1 MDTVSISYPFA
12 FLAGLV
18 SFLSPCVL
26 PLVPSYIT
34 FVSGL
39 TLEELREGDRR
50 GARRAA
56 AVNSLLFA
64 LGFGVVFMTLGG
76 AATLVGQSVNR
87 VLPWVARGG
96 GVVVILFGLY
106 LLGLR
111 LPALSREIRFNL
123 ASRPAGALGSFVV
136 GIAFGAGWTPC
147 IGPILGTILL
157 YASME
162 ATMAQG
168 IALLGAYGLGLGLPF
183 FLAAVGFN
191 FFLVGFDRV
200 KAWILPLER
209 ITGGVLV
216 VIGLL
221 MVTGKFAVLSATLAD
236 LGQLVNLE
244 MK

>member
-26 PLVPSYIT
+26 PLVPSYLT

-39 TLEELREGDRR
+39 TLEELRDGDRR

-76 AATLVGQSVNR
+76 TATLLGQSVNR
-87 VLPWVARGG
+87 ALPWVARGG

-111 LPALSREIRFNL
+111 VPALSREMRFNL
-123 ASRPAGALGSFVV
+123 TSRPGALGSFVV

-162 ATMAQG
+162 ATTAQG
-168 IALLGAYGLGLGLPF
+168 IGLLGAYGLGLGLPF
-183 FLAAVGFN
+183 IFAAVGFN

-216 VIGLL
+216 VIVLL

-244 MK
+244 MQ